1 MDPAIL
7 EYLAKKEFL
16 KVDIKTILEDE
27 GFQKLNPVKKGRK
40 KKTPEERMGVIDP
53 KKCDARVW
61 NEGYGAQCNFVKV
74 DGECFCTRHLEKPGW
89 LGNIHE
95 KRPENPTLKGVEHH
109 WKIDEDGNEVDTHK
123 KKSQKKDEN
132 IVKKKR
138 GRPKGSKNKNKKK
151 DSNLPTLNSM
161 SKAQIQELLDKKIKE
176 KEEEMKGKDD
186 VKDKDKVEME
196 EVEGEGEVEEDI
208 IYKVD
213 NVPYEIKDNEI
224 MDPEDYSPIGQ
235 SDGKGGIIFED
246 EEAEEKHQE
255 NIKKYCK

>member
-1 MDPAIL
+1 MSYKIKIPLFEGPFDLLLFFI
-7 EYLAKKEFL
+7 ERDEI
-16 KVDIKTILEDE
+16 DIKDIPIATITKDFLDYIENLES
-27 GFQKLNPVKKGRK
+27 
-40 KKTPEERMGVIDP
+40 M
-53 KKCDARVW
+53 
-61 NEGYGAQCNFVKV
+61 
-74 DGECFCTRHLEKPGW
+74 
-89 LGNIHE
+89 NIE
-95 KRPENPTLKGVEHH
+95 VASEFIVVAATLMRIKS
-109 WKIDEDGNEVDTHK
+109 KMLLPRLMIDEDGNEVDTHK